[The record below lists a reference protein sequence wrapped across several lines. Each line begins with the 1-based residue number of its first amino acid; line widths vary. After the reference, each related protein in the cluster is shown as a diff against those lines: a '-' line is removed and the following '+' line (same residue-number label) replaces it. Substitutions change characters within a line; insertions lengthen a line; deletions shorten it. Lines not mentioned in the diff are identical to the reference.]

1 MQKFQVPSTTY
12 PLHEYRHILCDSVT
26 TKSIRE
32 ISSGYEIFVCKKS
45 ILSDIFAF
53 ERYQAGQVDLTKIT
67 KVEVE
72 ENEKGYLKQKRQLT
86 TLF

>member
-1 MQKFQVPSTTY
+1 MNTGTFFVTVLLPKALGRSLLGMRSLFVKRVYSQI
-12 PLHEYRHILCDSVT
+12 RIIIL
-26 TKSIRE
+26 
-32 ISSGYEIFVCKKS
+32 
-45 ILSDIFAF
+45 FAF